1 MYNEVIASDKLA
13 QKIMFINPTI
23 NCIAPEQKIEI
34 SKMEYNL
41 LKESYNQIKRQVLL
55 RRIIEA
61 EENLKKGKV
70 KKVSADSFI
79 KSI

>member
-1 MYNEVIASDKLA
+1 MELSLRIII
-13 QKIMFINPTI
+13 KIMFISPVA
-23 NCIAPEQKIEI
+23 NCAAPEQKIEI

-41 LKESYNQIKRQVLL
+41 LKETYNQFKRQSLL
-55 RRIIEA
+55 CRIIEA